1 MGFCI
6 FNNVAV
12 GANYLIEKYKL
23 QRVAIID
30 FDVHHGNG
38 TQNIFYS
45 KKKSYIFLHINTLIF
60 LGLVQVMRKD
70 LTIIYLIYPCLQE
83 LILMNILMRM
93 NTF

>member
-1 MGFCI
+1 MCSKTNWWASVEYDKAMGFCI
-6 FNNVAV
+6 FNNVA

-45 KKKSYIFLHINTLIF
+45 NEKVLYIFLHINTLIF
-60 LGLVQVMRKD
+60 LGLELSMKKD
-70 LTIIYLIYPCLQE
+70 HIITYLI
-83 LILMNILMRM
+83 
-93 NTF
+93 